1 MLNKNFFICFIF
13 LIASTSIHLKT
24 VNAQNFFFVHFDAN
38 KKLSKLEMTKV
49 CEEIGGSAISFP
61 FENCNFGKLGNIAL
75 IESSNSSLEVFNSS
89 KKFRGIQL
97 IEEKVKH
104 HYFYEPNDPSFSE
117 DQQWNLFKISAPQAW
132 EIDRGWQGIKIGIVD
147 DGVDVN
153 HPDLTENIYR
163 NINEIPNNT
172 IDDDNNGYVDDY
184 IGFDASNNTG
194 NPLPPNSNFYHGTH
208 VAGIAAAKTNNY
220 TGIASIGFLCNIIAV
235 KASNSTTSVS
245 HGPEGVAY
253 AVEAGAKIINLS
265 WGSIDEDF
273 TLKTIIDS
281 ARINKGVIFVAAAGN
296 FNDSTLV
303 YPAANYGVIS
313 VAATNQDDLKL
324 GTSTYGSW
332 IDLAAPGASIL
343 STLPFNTY
351 GQRSGTSESAPLVA
365 GVCGLLISANQY
377 MTYEE
382 VRTCLI
388 NSVDQ
393 LPPSE
398 SGYNLRGRLNARAA
412 LDCAKALK
420 TNELKKLN
428 KCFVVHQSN
437 QTIEIFCQDILY
449 TEAFIFS
456 AEGKAIKTNF
466 TKTNNSIIF
475 EISELSSGIYFINFP
490 GIKSLKFFKG

>member
-1 MLNKNFFICFIF
+1 M
-13 LIASTSIHLKT
+13 
-24 VNAQNFFFVHFDAN
+24 Q
-38 KKLSKLEMTKV
+38 
-49 CEEIGGSAISFP
+49 
-61 FENCNFGKLGNIAL
+61 
-75 IESSNSSLEVFNSS
+75 
-89 KKFRGIQL
+89 
-97 IEEKVKH
+97 
-104 HYFYEPNDPSFSE
+104 YY
-117 DQQWNLFKISAPQAW
+117 
-132 EIDRGWQGIKIGIVD
+132 
-147 DGVDVN
+147 
-153 HPDLTENIYR
+153 
-163 NINEIPNNT
+163 
-172 IDDDNNGYVDDY
+172 
-184 IGFDASNNTG
+184 
-194 NPLPPNSNFYHGTH
+194 
-208 VAGIAAAKTNNY
+208 
-220 TGIASIGFLCNIIAV
+220 GIASIGFLCNIIAV
-235 KASNSTTSVS
+235 KASNNTTSVS

-253 AVEAGAKIINLS
+253 AVEAGSKIINLS
-265 WGSIDEDF
+265 WGSIDQDF

-313 VAATNQDDLKL
+313 VAATNRDDLKL

-377 MTYEE
+377 MTFEE
-382 VRTCLI
+382 VRACLI

-393 LPPSE
+393 LPTSE
-398 SGYNLRGRLNARAA
+398 SNFNLRGRLNARAA

-420 TNELKKLN
+420 TNEYKKLN
-428 KCFVVHQSN
+428 KCFVVNQSN
-437 QTIEIFCQDILY
+437 QTIEIFCQDILD
-449 TEAFIFS
+449 TEVYLFS

-466 TKTNNSIIF
+466 TKTTHSIII

>member
-1 MLNKNFFICFIF
+1 LLNKIFFVRFICLIF
-13 LIASTSIHLKT
+13 FLFLNFETLH
-24 VNAQNFFFVHFDAN
+24 AQNFFFVHFKKIEKLN
-38 KKLSKLEMTKV
+38 KEEMKKI
-49 CEEIGGSAISFP
+49 CENLGGNAISFP
-61 FENCNFGKLGNIAL
+61 FENCKFAKLNTIAL
-75 IESSNSSLEVFNSS
+75 FDCTKN
-89 KKFRGIQL
+89 
-97 IEEKVKH
+97 IEELNILLREYETILKIEKKVNH
-104 HYFYEPNDPSFSE
+104 TYFYEPNDPSF
-117 DQQWNLFKISAPQAW
+117 DLTQQWNLFKISASEAW
-132 EIDRGWQGIKIGIVD
+132 EIDRGWEGVKIGIVD

-163 NINEIPNNT
+163 NTNEIPNNGT
-172 IDDDNNGYVDDY
+172 DDDSNGYTDDFL
-184 IGFDASNNTG
+184 GFDASNNTG

-253 AVEAGAKIINLS
+253 AVEAGAKIINMS

-296 FNDSTLV
+296 FNDSTKV
-303 YPAANYGVIS
+303 YPAANEGVIS
-313 VAATNQDDLKL
+313 VSASTQNDTKL
-324 GTSTYGSW
+324 SSSTYGSW
-332 IDLAAPGASIL
+332 VNLAAPGASIL
-343 STLPFNTY
+343 STLPFNAY

-377 MTYEE
+377 MTFEE

-388 NSVDQ
+388 NSVDE
-393 LPPSE
+393 LPQSE
-398 SGYNLRGRLNARAA
+398 SSYNLRGRLNARAA

-420 TNELKKLN
+420 TNELNKLN
-428 KCFVVHQSN
+428 KCFVVNQSN
-437 QTIEIFCQDILY
+437 QTIEIFCQDILD

-490 GIKSLKFFKG
+490 GVKSLKFFKG